1 MHGVKDWRAA
11 SPQAFDCEK
20 TPVTAHGHMIV
31 TNHPLASAAAGE
43 MAAKG
48 GNAIDATIASLFA
61 LSVVEP
67 MMVGIFGGGTSV
79 IRLASGEEVIIDGL
93 SIAPA
98 GAKPDC
104 YKPVSDT
111 WPDYMEVEGQANK
124 VGASAVAV
132 PGNLK
137 AWAETLERYG
147 RLSLAEVMEPAI
159 RFARNGFRVTGYFI
173 ACMNEA
179 LGDLSKDPEAA
190 KLLIPGGNPLS
201 EGDLLVQADYA
212 RTLERIRDEGIESLY
227 GGALGAELAEK
238 LGGAG
243 SFLRLEDLKNYRTID
258 RTPVRGTYR
267 GFEIM
272 GPPAP
277 CSGGLHCIQM
287 LNLMEGFDVAG
298 LGFGTADGIHLLL
311 EVMKIAATDR
321 RAATADPDFVKVPTE
336 RLISKAYGD
345 LRRPE
350 IDFAKAGAYVPKVG
364 VNDSPNTTHVTI
376 ADGEGNIVTS
386 TQTINSLFGARMVIP
401 GTGIFP
407 NNYMYLFDPHP
418 GGALSLEPG
427 KRITSTQ
434 SPLII
439 YRDGKPVVALGLP
452 GGPRLY
458 ASAFQAVVNLLDHG
472 MTLQEAVEA
481 PRVWTMGQHVELED
495 RILPETA
502 ENLRGRGH
510 EIHMVGHVAGG
521 MAAVELAEN
530 GAITGASC
538 WRADGTPLG
547 LGGGL
552 ARKGVSFWPDPVRAK
567 AK

>member
-1 MHGVKDWRAA
+1 MQAMTGWRDR
-11 SPQAFDCEK
+11 SPLAFDCEK

-31 TNHPLASAAAGE
+31 TNHPLASAAGAE
-43 MAAKG
+43 IAALG
-48 GNAIDATIASLFA
+48 GNAIDATIAALFT

-79 IRLASGEEVIIDGL
+79 IRLASGEVVVIDGL
-93 SIAPA
+93 STAPA
-98 GAKPDC
+98 TARPDS

-111 WPDYMEVEGQANK
+111 WPDYMETEGQRNK
-124 VGASAVAV
+124 VGASSVAV
-132 PGNLK
+132 PGNLN
-137 AWAETLERYG
+137 AWAETLARYG
-147 RLSLAEVMEPAI
+147 RLSLEKVMEPAI
-159 RFARNGFRVTGYFI
+159 RHARNGFRVTGYFI
-173 ACMNEA
+173 ACLNETLPDIA
-179 LGDLSKDPEAA
+179 RDPAA
-190 KLLIPGGNPLS
+190 SALLIPGGKPLK
-201 EGDLLVQADYA
+201 EGDLLVQTDYA
-212 RTLERIRDEGIESLY
+212 ATLERIRDEGVETLY
-227 GGALGAELAEK
+227 GGAFGQEIAAK
-238 LGGAG
+238 LSDAG
-243 SFLRLEDLKNYRTID
+243 SYLRAEDLRDYRTIE
-258 RTPVRGTYR
+258 RTAVRGSYR
-267 GFEIM
+267 GYEII

-287 LNLMEGFDVAG
+287 LNLMEGFEVAQM
-298 LGFGTADGIHLLL
+298 GFGTVEGIHLLL

-321 RAATADPDFVKVPTE
+321 RAATADPAFFDVPTE
-336 RLISKAYGD
+336 RLLSKAYAD

-350 IDFAKAGAYVPKVG
+350 IDPSRAGAYVPRVAG
-364 VNDSPNTTHVTI
+364 NDSPNTTHVTV

-418 GGALSLEPG
+418 GGPLSLEPG

-434 SPLII
+434 SPLIA
-439 YRDGKPVVALGLP
+439 YRDGRAAFALGLP

-458 ASAFQAVVNLLDHG
+458 ASAFQAVVNLIDHG

-495 RILPETA
+495 RIPEATA
-502 ENLRGRGH
+502 QALAAMGH
-510 EIHMVGHVAGG
+510 DTLMVGHVAGG
-521 MAAVELAEN
+521 MAAVAFEPD

-552 ARKGVSFWPDPVRAK
+552 ARRGVSFWPDPVRARG
-567 AK
+567 